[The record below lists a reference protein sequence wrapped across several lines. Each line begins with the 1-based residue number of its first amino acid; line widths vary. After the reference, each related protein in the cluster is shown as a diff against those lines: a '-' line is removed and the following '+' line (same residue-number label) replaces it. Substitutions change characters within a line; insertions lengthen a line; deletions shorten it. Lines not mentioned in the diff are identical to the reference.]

1 VGQVPD
7 LPACRCPVQAV
18 NSWLLVTTVVGSTV
32 LGDLLQSI
40 EMKRHGEIQNFHPRG
55 LPKLLSTLARKK
67 FLILGILFMAIS
79 FFAFITLLET
89 ADLSFAVPV
98 SAASIVL
105 ETILA
110 RIVLKER
117 VDARRWAG
125 ALLVLGGVLL
135 LAQ

>member
-1 VGQVPD
+1 M
-7 LPACRCPVQAV
+7 
-18 NSWLLVTTVVGSTV
+18 NSWVLVSTVVGSTV
-32 LGDLLQSI
+32 LGDLLQSF

-55 LPKLLSTLARKK
+55 IAQLLATLARKK
-67 FLILGILFMAIS
+67 FLILAIFFMAIS
-79 FFAFITLLET
+79 FFAFMTLLET

-98 SAASIVL
+98 SAASLVL

-110 RIVLKER
+110 KLILKER

-125 ALLVLGGVLL
+125 ALLVLGGVVL

>member
-1 VGQVPD
+1 MNP
-7 LPACRCPVQAV
+7 
-18 NSWLLVTTVVGSTV
+18 WFLVLTVVAATV

-40 EMKRHGEIQNFHPRG
+40 EMKRHGEIQSFHPRG
-55 LPKLLSTLARKK
+55 LPSLFVTLAQKK
-67 FLILGILFMAIS
+67 FLILGIFFMAIS
-79 FFAFITLLET
+79 FFAFMTLLET

-98 SAASIVL
+98 SAASLVL

-110 RIVLKER
+110 KLVLKER

>member
-1 VGQVPD
+1 M
-7 LPACRCPVQAV
+7 
-18 NSWLLVTTVVGSTV
+18 LVSTVVGSTV

-40 EMKRHGEIQNFHPRG
+40 EMKRHGEIQDFHPRG
-55 LPKLLSTLARKK
+55 LPKLLATLARKK
-67 FLILGILFMAIS
+67 FLILAIFFMAIS
-79 FFAFITLLET
+79 FAFMTLLET

-98 SAASIVL
+98 SAASLVL

-110 RIVLKER
+110 KLVLKER

>member
-1 VGQVPD
+1 
-7 LPACRCPVQAV
+7 
-18 NSWLLVTTVVGSTV
+18 
-32 LGDLLQSI
+32 
-40 EMKRHGEIQNFHPRG
+40 
-55 LPKLLSTLARKK
+55 
-67 FLILGILFMAIS
+67 MAIS

-98 SAASIVL
+98 SAASLVI

-110 RIVLKER
+110 KLVLKER

-125 ALLVLGGVLL
+125 ALLVLGGVVL